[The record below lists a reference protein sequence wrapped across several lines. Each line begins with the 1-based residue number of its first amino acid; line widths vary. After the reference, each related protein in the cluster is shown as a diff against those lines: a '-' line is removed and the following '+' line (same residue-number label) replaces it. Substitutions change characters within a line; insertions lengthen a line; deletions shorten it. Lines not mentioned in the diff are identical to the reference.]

1 MYTGAVPASVDFVT
15 SSDNGQVTAA
25 EVMAGTNNQVKV
37 MLEESLLV
45 LANIVVEEEF
55 GSGNEPMLRKTRRV
69 MERRL
74 VVENATEAIVDD
86 VQDVGKLKIS
96 PNLDYFDS
104 KHCFPHA
111 HQFLSDY

>member
-1 MYTGAVPASVDFVT
+1 
-15 SSDNGQVTAA
+15 
-25 EVMAGTNNQVKV
+25 MAGTNNQVKV

-111 HQFLSDY
+111 HQFLSDHQ